1 MILEVQFLLFNER
14 SDSTSAAPQQAQR
27 FNNSKQSNHVILY
40 LLKTLHIIGFVAWF
54 GGLFYFVRILVYHQ
68 EAMQKDAAARA
79 VLIPQYQLMEGRVKK
94 IIMNPAMIFTWICG
108 MSMLALNPAYLQQ
121 TWMPVKLF
129 FLILLTYYHCYCLK
143 ISDTIDSHP
152 EKYTDLTF
160 RILNEIPTILLAI
173 IVSLAVFRTAINY
186 YYLAGGITV
195 FVGLIVWGILA
206 YRKRRA
212 KEEQLK

>member
-1 MILEVQFLLFNER
+1 V
-14 SDSTSAAPQQAQR
+14 T
-27 FNNSKQSNHVILY
+27 LY

-68 EAMQKDAAARA
+68 EALQKDPAIKA

-94 IIMNPAMIFTWICG
+94 IILNPAMIFTWICG
-108 MSMLALNPAYLQQ
+108 LGMLAINPAYLQQ

-129 FLILLTYYHCYCLK
+129 FLVLLTGYHHYCSK
-143 ISDTIDSHP
+143 ISRTIDTQP

-173 IVSLAVFRTAINY
+173 IVSLAVFRTSINF

-195 FVGLIVWGILA
+195 FIGLIGWGILA
-206 YRKRRA
+206 YRKRRS
-212 KEEQLK
+212 KEEGVQ

>member
-1 MILEVQFLLFNER
+1 MTI
-14 SDSTSAAPQQAQR
+14 
-27 FNNSKQSNHVILY
+27 Y

-68 EAMQKDAAARA
+68 EALQKDSALKA

-94 IIMNPAMIFTWICG
+94 IILNPAMMFTWICG
-108 MSMLALNPAYLQQ
+108 LGMLALNPSYLQQ

-129 FLILLTYYHCYCLK
+129 FLVLLTGYHVYCVK
-143 ISDTIDSHP
+143 ISATIDTDTQ
-152 EKYTDLTF
+152 KYNDLTF

-173 IVSLAVFRTAINY
+173 IVALAVFRTSINF

-195 FVGLIVWGILA
+195 FIGLIAWGIIG
-206 YRKRRA
+206 YRKRRRQ
-212 KEEQLK
+212 EEEMK

>member
-1 MILEVQFLLFNER
+1 
-14 SDSTSAAPQQAQR
+14 
-27 FNNSKQSNHVILY
+27 
-40 LLKTLHIIGFVAWF
+40 
-54 GGLFYFVRILVYHQ
+54 
-68 EAMQKDAAARA
+68 MQKDAATKA

-94 IIMNPAMIFTWICG
+94 IILNPAMIFTWICG
-108 MSMLALNPAYLQQ
+108 LSMLALNPAYLQQ

-129 FLILLTYYHCYCLK
+129 FLALLTGYHFYCSK
-143 ISDTIDSHP
+143 ISATIDTNP

-186 YYLAGGITV
+186 YYLTGGIAV
-195 FVGLIVWGILA
+195 FIGLIAWGILA

-212 KEEQLK
+212 KT